1 MTNSSTAVPAV
12 ALSPDWLARIAQSL
26 KIGADRHGVTDA
38 DAAHEEMVAF
48 HGPAE
53 REGTA
58 QVPVELAGRLLAA
71 LSTTRDHVT
80 RDDWRRMITEEA
92 EHVARLLLDGYEET
106 GQLSQMLT
114 DTCLRATARA

>member
-1 MTNSSTAVPAV
+1 MPTV
-12 ALSPDWLARIAQSL
+12 ALSPEWLARIAQSL
-26 KIGADRHGVTDA
+26 KIGADHHGVTDL

-58 QVPVELAGRLLAA
+58 QVPIELAGRLLVA
-71 LSTTRDHVT
+71 LSTTRDRVT

-92 EHVARLLLDGYEET
+92 EHVARLLMDGHGET

-114 DTCLRATARA
+114 DTCLQATARA

>member
-1 MTNSSTAVPAV
+1 MTNTSTAVPAV

-26 KIGADRHGVTDA
+26 KIGADHHGVTDA

-53 REGTA
+53 RDGTA

-71 LSTTRDHVT
+71 LSATRDHVT
-80 RDDWRRMITEEA
+80 RDDWRRMIAEEA
-92 EHVARLLLDGYEET
+92 EYVARLLLDGYEEN
-106 GQLSQMLT
+106 GRLSQMLT
-114 DTCLRATARA
+114 DMCLRVTARA